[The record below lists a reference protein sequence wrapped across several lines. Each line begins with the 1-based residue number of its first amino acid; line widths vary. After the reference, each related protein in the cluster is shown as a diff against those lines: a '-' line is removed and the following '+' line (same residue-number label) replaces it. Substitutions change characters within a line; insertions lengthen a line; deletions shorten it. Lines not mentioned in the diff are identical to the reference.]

1 MSLLTPTREAR
12 CTCGAPFDGGRDRT
26 CPECKAW
33 VPEPTRAQL
42 AKISTLC
49 GLLGVEGVTAHTP
62 PQATAVIED
71 LITLCGLDPD
81 IGVCAAEGCEF
92 FVSKRRKTEAAR
104 TYCGRHRKQT

>member
-1 MSLLTPTREAR
+1 VQSVGAGADAGTAREDQHAVPL
-12 CTCGAPFDGGRDRT
+12 AGRRG
-26 CPECKAW
+26 CYCAYS
-33 VPEPTRAQL
+33 A
-42 AKISTLC
+42 
-49 GLLGVEGVTAHTP
+49 
-62 PQATAVIED
+62 QATAVIED